1 MVGSVWVLSS
11 GGEERFA
18 GGTRLGVV
26 DVRLGALAP
35 PWGTT
40 VRAALLT
47 GNNPLPATGGE
58 HQRGRPSDELAE
70 FVRANALWDGR
81 RDVWANAHRP
91 EDFRGAPSVA
101 MVAAEASGVTVRTLG
116 HLRRGEAVAGDVTGA
131 LLIRRGHGEIELDT
145 PARVAHRLQ
154 AWAAAGQRV
163 WWELDPQADGQAVV
177 EVLAILALRGVPW
190 AALGLPGAGAARW
203 PDGLPVWSS
212 QRWRLPASVADV
224 LPAWWE
230 ATA

>member
-1 MVGSVWVLSS
+1 MAGSVWVLSS
-11 GGEERFA
+11 GGEEQFA

-26 DVRLGALAP
+26 DARLGAPSP
-35 PWGTT
+35 PRGTT

-47 GNNPLPATGGE
+47 GKNPLPATGGE

-70 FVRANALWDGR
+70 FVRAHALWDGP

-91 EDFRGAPSVA
+91 DDFRGAPSVP

-131 LLIRRGHGEIELDT
+131 LLIRRGHGEIALDP
-145 PARVAHRLQ
+145 PARVADRLE
-154 AWAAAGQRV
+154 AWSAAGQRV
-163 WWELDPQADGQAVV
+163 WWELDPQTDGRALR
-177 EVLAILALRGVPW
+177 EVLGMLAARGVPW
-190 AALGLPGAGAARW
+190 AALVLPGAGAARW
-203 PDGLPVWSS
+203 PDNLPVWSS
-212 QRWRLPASVADV
+212 RRWPLPSSVAEV